1 MIIRSA
7 RMHLLAESG
16 FYTSLLALALPITAQ
31 QLVMNALNAV
41 DVLMIGQLGDTA
53 VAAVGLANQVFFLMS
68 LFLFGVGSGSVVFA
82 AEFWGRR
89 DLVNL
94 RRTLGMALLIGISGS
109 ALFSLAAVFAPAT
122 VLSFYS
128 QDPAVIEAGGHYLQ
142 VVGLCYIP
150 IAITTIFAMILRST
164 RNVKVPMAVSIGALT
179 LKTVLAYALIF
190 GHFGLPALGIM
201 GGAIATSIARLLEC
215 VAMLS
220 VVYLGNL
227 PVAARLSE
235 MFSVER
241 AFLGR
246 FARTSLPVVLN
257 EMLWSLG
264 VTIYSAVYAHIGT
277 NSVAAVNIASTIEGV
292 ALVPFMGLGNACA
305 ILLGNYIGAG
315 DSTHAST
322 YARRFLVLTIGGGLL
337 VGTLILAV
345 SGSVM
350 GLYQISPEAQEY
362 ARRVLIIIS
371 AVLWLKAANM
381 VMIVGILRS
390 GGDTRFAL
398 FADTVPLWTIGVP
411 LALLGAFVLHLPVYW
426 VVLMVAA
433 DEATKFTIS
442 LWRVVSGRWINN
454 VVLYM

>member
-1 MIIRSA
+1 MILRSA
-7 RMHLLAESG
+7 RRHLLSDRS
-16 FYTSLLALALPITAQ
+16 FYASLLALALPITAQ

-53 VAAVGLANQVFFLMS
+53 VAAVGLANQLFFLMS

-82 AEFWGRR
+82 AQFWGRG
-89 DLVNL
+89 DLANL
-94 RRTLGMALLIGISGS
+94 RRTLGLALLIGISGS
-109 ALFSLAAVFAPAT
+109 ALFSLVAIFAPET
-122 VLSFYS
+122 VLGLYS
-128 QDPAVIEAGGHYLQ
+128 QDPAVVEAGSRYLQ

-164 RNVKVPMAVSIGALT
+164 RNVKMPMAVSIGALS
-179 LKTVLAYALIF
+179 LKTLLAYALIF
-190 GHFGLPALGIM
+190 GRFGLPALGIL
-201 GGAIATSIARLLEC
+201 GGAIATCVARLLEC

-220 VVYLGNL
+220 VVYLGQL
-227 PVAARLSE
+227 PVAARFSE

-241 AFLGR
+241 AFLSR

-257 EMLWSLG
+257 EMLWSFG

-277 NSVAAVNIASTIEGV
+277 NSVAAVSIASTIEGI

-337 VGTLILAV
+337 AGALVLAV

-350 GLYQISPEAQEY
+350 GLYQISPDAQAY
-362 ARRVLIIIS
+362 ARRVLVVIS
-371 AVLWLKAANM
+371 AALWLKAANM

-398 FADTVPLWTIGVP
+398 FADTAPLWTIGVP

-426 VVLMVAA
+426 VVLMVMA
-433 DEATKFTIS
+433 DEATKFVIS
-442 LWRVVSGRWINN
+442 LWRVLSGRWINN
-454 VVLYM
+454 VVLQM